1 MSVDT
6 DYTPGCS
13 QIAMPE
19 PTIVFAPILEPDVRA
34 IADELLPPQFS
45 FHNVAAGDVPAA
57 ILDADFLCGF
67 IGPIETSTL
76 VEAAA
81 NRLMLVQLMSAG
93 YDRFN
98 LDGARAARLPV
109 AVNGGANAIAV
120 AEHAIMLILSALKHI
135 HSFDEAVRSGG
146 WRGPSVAS
154 RRVYE
159 LYHST
164 VGIVGMGRIGQEVAK
179 RLSGWEATIVYYDPF
194 RLPVEREREL
204 GVRYVELDALLRSA
218 DAVTVHVP
226 LNATTRNLIDAES
239 LSLMKPTA
247 VLVNT
252 ARGGLVDEA
261 ALATALREGRIL
273 GAGLDVLSQEPPP
286 LDHPLLALPNVVLT
300 PHSAGPTWQSFPRR
314 FANCFANIERVHRGE
329 KPLWVV
335 EELADL

>member
-1 MSVDT
+1 
-6 DYTPGCS
+6 
-13 QIAMPE
+13 MPE
-19 PTIVFAPILEPDVRA
+19 PTIVFAPILGPDVRA
-34 IADELLPPQFS
+34 IADELRPPRFT
-45 FHNVAAGDVPAA
+45 FHNVAAADVPAA
-57 ILDADFLCGF
+57 IHDADFLCGF
-67 IGPIETSTL
+67 IGPIDTPVL

-81 NRLMLVQLMSAG
+81 NRLKLVQLMSAG

-120 AEHAIMLILSALKHI
+120 AEHAIMLMLSALKHV
-135 HSFDEAVRSGG
+135 HFLDQAVRSGG
-146 WRGPSVAS
+146 WHNP

-179 RLSGWEATIVYYDPF
+179 RLAGWEATIVYYDPI
-194 RLPVEREREL
+194 RLSAEREQEL
-204 GVRYVELDALLRSA
+204 GVSYLELDGVLRRA

-226 LNATTRNLIDAES
+226 LNAHTRNLIDAES

-286 LDHPLLALPNVVLT
+286 QDHPLLDLPNVILT
-300 PHSAGPTWQSFPRR
+300 PHTAGPTWQSFPRR

>member
-1 MSVDT
+1 MSD
-6 DYTPGCS
+6 
-13 QIAMPE
+13 
-19 PTIVFAPILEPDVRA
+19 PTIVFAPTLDPDVRA
-34 IADELLPPQFS
+34 IADELRPPNFT
-45 FHNVAAGDVPAA
+45 FLNVAAEDVPAA

-67 IGPIETSTL
+67 IGPIETQVL
-76 VEAAA
+76 VRATAS
-81 NRLMLVQLMSAG
+81 RLKLVQLMSAG

-120 AEHAIMLILSALKHI
+120 AEHAIMFMLAALKHV
-135 HSFDEAVRSGG
+135 HVFDQAVRSGG
-146 WRGPSVAS
+146 WRSPAVGS

-164 VGIVGMGRIGQEVAK
+164 VGIVGLGRIGQEVAK
-179 RLSGWEATIVYYDPF
+179 RLAGWEATILYYDPF
-194 RLPVEREREL
+194 RLSAEREQEL
-204 GVRYVELDALLRSA
+204 GVRYVELDALLRTA

-226 LNATTRNLIDAES
+226 LNAQTRNLIDAES

-252 ARGGLVDEA
+252 ARGGLVDED

-273 GAGLDVLSQEPPP
+273 GAALDVLSQEPPP
-286 LDHPLLALPNVVLT
+286 QDHPILDLPNVILT
-300 PHSAGPTWQSFPRR
+300 PHTAGPTWQSFPRR
-314 FANCFANIERVHRGE
+314 FANCFANIERVQRGD

-335 EELADL
+335 DELADL

>member
-1 MSVDT
+1 
-6 DYTPGCS
+6 
-13 QIAMPE
+13 MPQ
-19 PTIVFAPILEPDVRA
+19 PTIVFAPMLDPEVRA
-34 IADELLPPQFS
+34 IADDLLPPHFA
-45 FHNVAAGDVPAA
+45 FRNVAAGDVPAA

-67 IGPIETSTL
+67 IGPLDTRTL
-76 VEAAA
+76 VDAVA
-81 NRLMLVQLMSAG
+81 NRLKLVQLMSAG

-98 LDGARAARLPV
+98 LEGARAARLPV

-120 AEHAIMLILSALKHI
+120 AEHAIMLILSALKHV
-135 HSFDEAVRSGG
+135 HALDHAVRSGG
-146 WRGPSVAS
+146 WRSGSVGA

-179 RLSGWEATIVYYDPF
+179 RLAGWEATIVYYDPF
-194 RLPVEREREL
+194 PLSAEREREL
-204 GVRYVELDALLRSA
+204 GVRFMELDGLLRSA
-218 DAVTVHVP
+218 DAITVHVP
-226 LNATTRNLIDAES
+226 LNASTRNLIDAES

-252 ARGGLVDEA
+252 ARGGLVDED

-286 LDHPLLALPNVVLT
+286 ADHPMLELSNVILT

-314 FANCFANIERVHRGE
+314 FANCFANIERVQRGE